1 MIKKA
6 KSPKNYPWQ
15 RHKNSKRRWQLDEN
29 SNNKKMDFIIVRSK
43 ECCTSGL
50 ISGSVRGI
58 LFVFIGAILE
68 LLMGKIP
75 AVV

>member
-1 MIKKA
+1 MEFMIM
-6 KSPKNYPWQ
+6 
-15 RHKNSKRRWQLDEN
+15 R
-29 SNNKKMDFIIVRSK
+29 FK
-43 ECCTSGL
+43 EWCTSGL
-50 ISGSVRGI
+50 ISGPVRGI

>member
-1 MIKKA
+1 MIVR
-6 KSPKNYPWQ
+6 NTVLNFQ
-15 RHKNSKRRWQLDEN
+15 HL
-29 SNNKKMDFIIVRSK
+29 RSK

-58 LFVFIGAILE
+58 LFVFIGAILA
-68 LLMGKIP
+68 LLLGKIP